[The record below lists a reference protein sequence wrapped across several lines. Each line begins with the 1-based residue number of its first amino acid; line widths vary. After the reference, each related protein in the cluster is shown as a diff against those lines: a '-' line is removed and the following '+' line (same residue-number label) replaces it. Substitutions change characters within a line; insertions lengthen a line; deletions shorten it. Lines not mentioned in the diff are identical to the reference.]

1 MYRQSFPINK
11 ISGSIT
17 SSINELDIDIDLDS
31 ENTTNESSVT
41 IKSTNVGPS
50 GTWTLYYDEVNDPS
64 VPVTYM
70 VSLRTSDTD
79 DDYENGGLK
88 ITLTSE
94 VVRPRIELEQGNTLY
109 VGYLTKELGTGINYL
124 DLQVGLQ

>member
-1 MYRQSFPINK
+1 M
-11 ISGSIT
+11 
-17 SSINELDIDIDLDS
+17 
-31 ENTTNESSVT
+31 
-41 IKSTNVGPS
+41 GPS

-94 VVRPRIELEQGNTLY
+94 VVRPRIDLEQGNTLY

-124 DLQVGLQ
+124 DLQVGIQ